1 FRVGR
6 DTAKHAARGIEIG
19 GGAMRFAIYL
29 RCFQRGAPGGVC
41 RDGGRALFSVDET
54 EPRRDH
60 LVLRDDEHNPCSMSV
75 VACASDTTL
84 IESISVSRPCK
95 EIGLWNALL
104 EVMRMAPIVL
114 YFPGDR
120 PPLVADA
127 SVCEHLPRDMIKAL
141 GSPRVVE

>member
-1 FRVGR
+1 MSF
-6 DTAKHAARGIEIG
+6 D
-19 GGAMRFAIYL
+19 IYL
-29 RCFQRGAPGGVC
+29 RCFQHGAPGGLS
-41 RDGGRALFSVDET
+41 RDRVRALFPVDET
-54 EPRRDH
+54 ESRRDH
-60 LVLRDDEHNPCSMSV
+60 WVLRYDEHNTCSMSV

-84 IESISVSRPCK
+84 IESIAVSRPCK

-141 GSPRVVE
+141 GSPRVVESGQDIVAALGLA